1 MKDKI
6 ILDRLEIE
14 CVIGI
19 FDWERKTK
27 QKVEISFELDC
38 DISKASA
45 LDDIKQTVNYKDIS
59 KKIIALIEPSQF
71 FLIETMAEKVA
82 QICLANNGVQKAK
95 VTVSKPGAVRGSQNV
110 SIQVVRPK
118 HMSKIY
124 FGLGGNIE
132 PEQNFATGIE
142 LIRSRFHIVTI
153 SPVYKSEVWGAK
165 DQQADYLN
173 LVLELE
179 TDKDIFAVRSE
190 ARWIEELVGRNRTL
204 DKFEPRQLDI
214 DLLLYDELVGT
225 HEGGILPHKQLLTQ
239 QFVYLPMLDIAPELI
254 VPGEGKALREMEP
267 VFADPNLRIEKVD
280 LDFSLTS

>member
-1 MKDKI
+1 MNDKI

-38 DISKASA
+38 DISQAAST
-45 LDDIKQTVNYKDIS
+45 DNIEHTVDYKNIS
-59 KKIIALIEPSQF
+59 KEIICLIEPSQF

-82 QICLANNGVQKAK
+82 QLCLAHKGVRQAK

-110 SIQVVRPK
+110 SIQIVRPQP
-118 HMSKIY
+118 MVTIY

-132 PEQNFATGIE
+132 PEKNITAGLE
-142 LIRSRFHIVTI
+142 LIRSRFEVVAI

-165 DQQADYLN
+165 GPQPDYLN
-173 LVLELE
+173 LALELT
-179 TDKDIFAVRSE
+179 TDKDLFAVRSE

-214 DLLLYDELVGT
+214 DLLLYGDKVCDYNGGT
-225 HEGGILPHKQLLTQ
+225 LPHKQLLTQ
-239 QFVYLPMLDIAPELI
+239 QFVYYPMLDIAADLI
-254 VPGEGKALREMEP
+254 VPGEEGKTLSDTKP
-267 VFADPNLRIEKVD
+267 TFAEPNLRIEKVD
-280 LDFSLTS
+280 LKFS